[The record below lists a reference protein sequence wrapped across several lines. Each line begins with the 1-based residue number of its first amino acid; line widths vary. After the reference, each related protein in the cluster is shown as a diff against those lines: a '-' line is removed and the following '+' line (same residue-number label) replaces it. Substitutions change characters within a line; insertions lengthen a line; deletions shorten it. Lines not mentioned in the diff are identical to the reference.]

1 MNDDRTRAR
10 QQSIGDIP
18 RRSAARY
25 PDKLAVVHRDVRLTF
40 AEFDTLIDRV
50 AAALHSEGLT
60 RGDRLALLSHNCW
73 QYPVLNFATARLGV
87 VLVPVNFMLTGGE
100 IGYILDDCAADAFVV
115 EDALVPVAE
124 KALAESKG
132 SVRVRATIPLGDA
145 ATPDGW
151 RRASLAVAGAIGLLC
166 LVAIVRK
173 YSTPDVQ
180 QATARRSTVAV

>member
-1 MNDDRTRAR
+1 MAR
-10 QQSIGDIP
+10 
-18 RRSAARY
+18 
-25 PDKLAVVHRDVRLTF
+25 VF
-40 AEFDTLIDRV
+40 AGE
-50 AAALHSEGLT
+50 
-60 RGDRLALLSHNCW
+60 LALLSHNCW

-100 IGYILDDCAADAFVV
+100 IGYILDCAADAFVV